1 MTSVVRFEEWQE
13 PTGTTAATTDSSGN
27 VTFDNDVTVSGGATV
42 SGDLTVTGSMTSAN
56 QGLVLVKSVTVG
68 AGVSSV
74 TVTDAFSADFDNYQV
89 MVRVNTFSGGPYIQM
104 RMGTTSTTDYWGSL
118 EAATYLGSNS
128 NSYNNGDSEF
138 GFLSAGYIGTSTA
151 FSVEI
156 KSPHL
161 SAKTFVHSTFVDP
174 NPTTGARAGTYNG
187 FLNNTTS
194 YDDFTILV
202 STGTMSGGTIRVY
215 GYGQ

>member
-1 MTSVVRFEEWQE
+1 MGYPYSNGDVLSHSDMNAVGLHLVTPSSV
-13 PTGTTAATTDSSGN
+13 TGGTLS
-27 VTFDNDVTVSGGATV
+27 GATV
-42 SGDLTVTGSMTSAN
+42 TIGT
-56 QGLVLVKSVTVG
+56 Q
-68 AGVSSV
+68 VSSV
-74 TVTDAFSADFDNYQV
+74 TVVDAFSADFDNYQV
-89 MVRVNTFSGGPYIQM
+89 MVRVNTMTSGPYFQM
-104 RMGTTSTTDYWGSL
+104 RMGTTSTNDYWGSL
-118 EAATYLGSNS
+118 EAATYLGNNS
-128 NSYNNGDSEF
+128 NSYNNGDSEW

-174 NPTTGARAGTYNG
+174 NPNTAARAGTYNG

-202 STGTMSGGTIRVY
+202 STGDVTGGEIRVY
-215 GYGQ
+215 GYSNG